1 MFTVRQVRL
10 NEDYRH
16 PFQLAA
22 CDKYSLLLVYVV
34 KLISRVKFS
43 CLVSYISLCVPG
55 RAI

>member
-43 CLVSYISLCVPG
+43 CLVSYISLCVTW
-55 RAI
+55 